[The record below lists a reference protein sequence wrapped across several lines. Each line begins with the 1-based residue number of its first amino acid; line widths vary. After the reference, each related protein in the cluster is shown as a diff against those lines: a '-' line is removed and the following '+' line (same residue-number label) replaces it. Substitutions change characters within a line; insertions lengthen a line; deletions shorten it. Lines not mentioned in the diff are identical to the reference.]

1 MLLIDE
7 FQLTYG
13 TIAQIGECYGMEY
26 DYDNYNATTFN
37 EYIEMVVAKLQV
49 KEQNK

>member
-7 FQLTYG
+7 LQLNCG
-13 TIAQIGECYGMEY
+13 TIAQIGECYGMKY
-26 DYDNYNATTFN
+26 DYSNYDAISFS

-49 KEQNK
+49 KEQSE